1 MTAQLEGIG
10 MTSRRTRMR
19 LVQRLREGGI
29 ESDRVLEVIG
39 QVPRHIFLDEAL
51 SHRPT
56 RIPRCPSAWPD
67 SFPTLHRRPDD

>member
-1 MTAQLEGIG
+1 MTAQLDGIG

-39 QVPRHIFLDEAL
+39 QVPRPIFLDEAL
-51 SHRPT
+51 
-56 RIPRCPSAWPD
+56 
-67 SFPTLHRRPDD
+67 

>member
-29 ESDRVLEVIG
+29 ESDRA
-39 QVPRHIFLDEAL
+39 PR
-51 SHRPT
+51 S
-56 RIPRCPSAWPD
+56 SV
-67 SFPTLHRRPDD
+67 RPDEVQRCFGFLKAARCHDDPFHAGVRSSCEN